1 MKGAIIYSSLS
12 GNTKKLAEKLAEGLS
27 DTGEWIVSDL
37 NEKPN
42 LSEADCVLL
51 GAWIDRSMPNKAAMT
66 VIETLPDIPTGI
78 FVTMGA
84 MPDSPHGERVAENL
98 DNLLKDRKSLGYVIL
113 PGKVDE
119 KVIERVR
126 RMPEGPM
133 PEAVRMQMIEA
144 GEKSRWATDAEYDAA
159 INHIKLSIKNYF

>member
-1 MKGAIIYSSLS
+1 MNGAIIYSSLS

-27 DTGEWIVSDL
+27 DAGEWTVSDL
-37 NEKPN
+37 NEKPD

-51 GAWIDRSMPNKAAMT
+51 GAWVDRAMPNKAAMD
-66 VIETLPDIPTGI
+66 VFEALPDVPVGL

-84 MPDSPHGERVAENL
+84 MPDSFHGSRVGENL
-98 DNLLKDRKSLGYVIL
+98 NKLLEKRKSLGYVIL

-126 RMPEGPM
+126 HMPEGTL
-133 PEAVRMQMIEA
+133 PENVRMQMIEA
-144 GEKSRWATDAEYDAA
+144 GETSRLATDEEYAAA
-159 INHIKLSIKNYF
+159 IDKVRASIKNYF